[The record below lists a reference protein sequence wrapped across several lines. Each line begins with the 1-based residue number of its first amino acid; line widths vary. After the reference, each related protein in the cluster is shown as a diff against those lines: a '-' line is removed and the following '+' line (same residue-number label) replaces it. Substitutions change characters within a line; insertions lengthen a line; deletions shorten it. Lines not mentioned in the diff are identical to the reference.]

1 MSGPHIWVPMHRFW
15 WSDPR
20 MPMFL
25 QAQRL
30 VTSPDSPDF
39 FLLLSS
45 SHFLRSFF
53 NLFLSFFPN
62 IPNISSPTRNY
73 FKSRRTYICFPNVPY
88 FPHQFSKFS
97 HVPHHVLPPGR
108 SPAWSAWWSSAW
120 PCRVT
125 PWWERAACGS
135 LAAGSRPTSCRS
147 GVTPR
152 CFCWPVCGVK
162 CTGSGGNLQ
171 I

>member
-1 MSGPHIWVPMHRFW
+1 MGNIWEKIGKKDVQSLERIHFFLGGRPYLKTNPKKMQGQVMSGPHIWVPMHRFW

-20 MPMFL
+20 LPMFL

-108 SPAWSAWWSSAW
+108 SPA
-120 PCRVT
+120 
-125 PWWERAACGS
+125 
-135 LAAGSRPTSCRS
+135 
-147 GVTPR
+147 
-152 CFCWPVCGVK
+152 
-162 CTGSGGNLQ
+162 
-171 I
+171 